1 MGKLQDR
8 PDSAARQLRA
18 FLSASL
24 ALAAIPLGASAA
36 EPVAKTRL
44 VLLPLQSYALS
55 AEDLDAVSRELVER
69 FRADPNVEV
78 VDAAPV
84 LGEKASG
91 DWLKAD
97 KLLYDGIQDYQNLE
111 FVKAVEQLR
120 ESAELMERSF
130 REFSDVQGRRRMRDA
145 YLHVGLCRLEQG
157 EQKEAEDWFAKAAR
171 VDPGFEPD
179 PRAYPPAVRAKFLEA
194 KNERLDSAYEASR
207 DRLRELGKLVGVDV
221 VVAGGVRRE
230 SNERW
235 SIEVAW
241 VDRWSGRSAVETAPA
256 ASREDLA
263 RAVREASPKLIAGVL
278 QKPWPPDGATASRTR
293 RRFSMGGA
301 GALLPDARIRKQA
314 SQGGQVFTWNDDI
327 QQTGVRFALCPWER
341 GGWAME
347 TDLSIYLPQKMA
359 PGGWD
364 GSIGDASGTIEGGG
378 NLGAHALRTF
388 RRGRWGVTGGAGLAI
403 NESIASFRSSEIA
416 TGVVFIWMSP
426 VVSISGTRTVI
437 ARGGVDTFVEVEL
450 AASYDALGSGPS
462 EWLFQSVAGGG
473 IAF

>member
-1 MGKLQDR
+1 M
-8 PDSAARQLRA
+8 
-18 FLSASL
+18 
-24 ALAAIPLGASAA
+24 
-36 EPVAKTRL
+36 
-44 VLLPLQSYALS
+44 LLPLQSYALT
-55 AEDLDAVSRELVER
+55 AEELESVSRVLLER
-69 FRADPNVEV
+69 FRADPALDV

-84 LGEKASG
+84 LAEKASG

-111 FVKAVEQLR
+111 FLKAVGQLR
-120 ESAELMERSF
+120 ESAELMERTF
-130 REFSDVQGRRRMRDA
+130 REFADVQGRRRMRDA
-145 YLHVGLCRLEQG
+145 YLHVGLARLEQG
-157 EQKEAEDWFAKAAR
+157 EQAEAEDWFAKAAR

-194 KNERLDSAYEASR
+194 KNERLDASYEANR
-207 DRLRELGKLVGVDV
+207 GRLRELGKLVGVDV
-221 VVAGGVRRE
+221 IVAGGVRRE
-230 SNERW
+230 PGEGGEW
-235 SIEVAW
+235 FVEIAW
-241 VDRWSGRSAVETAPA
+241 VDRWSGNSSVETARA

-263 RAVREASPKLIAGVL
+263 RAVRDASPKLIAGVL
-278 QKPWPPDGATASRTR
+278 QKPWPPEGSTASRTR

-301 GALLPDARIRKQA
+301 GSLMPGARIRKEA
-314 SQGGQVFTWNDDI
+314 SQGGQVFRWNDDI

-359 PGGWD
+359 QEGWD
-364 GSIGDASGTIEGGG
+364 RNIGDASGTFEGGG
-378 NLGAHALRTF
+378 SVGAHALRTF
-388 RRGRWGVTGGAGLAI
+388 RRGRWGATFGAGLAI

-450 AASYDALGSGPS
+450 AASYDALGTGPS
-462 EWLFQSVAGGG
+462 DWLFQSVAGGG